1 MAILT
6 IQSRDFGAYTNGI
19 RVSLVADAAADTT
32 LPLAAGDFIPW
43 TFNVSLLS
51 DKKSYSYRIRGG
63 LLVTPPTGGSIIFD
77 STNQLITLEDDNG
90 VSEATW
96 TQMPTLR
103 HIAEWINSHSL
114 WTAKVIGS
122 GFWPTSV
129 MNDQAV
135 TGAGTAIFCPAE
147 SGLLAYLV
155 NSSDPLVSIALTE
168 APTALI
174 AIPETSLSGGLG
186 RATDEMIADDL
197 TPALSLASTIHA
209 HGVFI
214 QSASEAL
221 QQLALNHCVE
231 MSDVQN
237 RKYRIAFLGINFT
250 GTSNVDGAD
259 ATAVDAQEAMAS
271 AIGRAE
277 TLDGPAIL
285 AFNGTS
291 APNPITG
298 VTEQLGGLGLA
309 AQALGAWCGGRI
321 KDPLTN
327 KPMISK
333 SLEFPSLVR
342 GTTEDGLMGGVFFP
356 AYDSSDGRTKI
367 VQAITT
373 LQSLN
378 PSERNLQGLSIQHE
392 IARLWILVL
401 SNYVGTSLDLET
413 GERIKTDC
421 AKALDSKI
429 VTGHNPDGYLTA
441 GRLADGTALPA
452 WEGLTVVGDST
463 TGKWTIDVNAHPVG
477 EADFIH
483 VRTKLTP
490 QTLEL

>member
-6 IQSRDFGAYTNGI
+6 IKSRDFGAYTNGI
-19 RVSLVADAAADTT
+19 RVSLVADATADAT
-32 LPLAAGDFIPW
+32 LPLAAGNFIPW

-51 DKKSYSYRIRGG
+51 DKKSYSYRVRGG
-63 LLVTPPTGGSIIFD
+63 LLVTPPVGGTLTFASA
-77 STNQLITLEDDNG
+77 TQLITLEDDNG

-96 TQMPTLR
+96 TQAPTLR
-103 HIAEWINSHSL
+103 HVADWINSHSL

-122 GFWPTSV
+122 GFWPTNV
-129 MNDQAV
+129 MNDQV
-135 TGAGTAIFCPAE
+135 VSGAGTAIFCPAE

-155 NSSDPLVSIALTE
+155 NSSDPLVSITLDE
-168 APTALI
+168 APTALV

-186 RATDEMIADDL
+186 RSTDELTADDL
-197 TPALSLASTIHA
+197 APALALASTIHA
-209 HGVFI
+209 HGVFV
-214 QSASEAL
+214 QSASESL
-221 QQLALNHCVE
+221 QQLVVAHCAE
-231 MSDVQN
+231 MSDVVN

-259 ATAVDAQEAMAS
+259 ATAIDGPAAMAS
-271 AIGRAE
+271 AIGRAAA
-277 TLDGPAIL
+277 LDGPAIL

-291 APNPITG
+291 TPNPLTG

-321 KDPLTN
+321 KEPLTN

-333 SLEFPSLVR
+333 GLEFPSLLR

-356 AYDSSDGRTKI
+356 FYDSSDGRTKI

-378 PSERNLQGLSIQHE
+378 PSERNLQGLAIQHE
-392 IARLWILVL
+392 ISRLWILVL

-429 VTGHNPDGYLTA
+429 VSGHNPDGYLTP
-441 GRLADGTALPA
+441 GRRADGTSLPA
-452 WEGLTVVGDST
+452 WEGLSVVGDST
-463 TGKWTIDVNAHPVG
+463 TNTWTIDVNAHPVG